1 MSSAFLTIASSRCQ
15 LGLEKA
21 AKPDSGENAPECEL
35 GNELA
40 AIHNGDEI
48 QLLPV
53 RHFFHAIYQ
62 KQPAIYRSTNETCR
76 MSETKHSCP
85 LLRAFSM
92 NWDDVASLLHHC
104 RREHST
110 TGTSPPL
117 LFQNGTAI
125 TDPDTL
131 YASNP
136 HAAYLDG
143 CSIII
148 NHADLHHPIIAQL
161 CNNLQQT
168 FRKMI
173 RFALFGFVVFAALPH
188 TRCFDFDRQRTSMR
202 MLT

>member
-1 MSSAFLTIASSRCQ
+1 M
-15 LGLEKA
+15 
-21 AKPDSGENAPECEL
+21 P
-35 GNELA
+35 
-40 AIHNGDEI
+40 
-48 QLLPV
+48 PV

-62 KQPAIYRSTNETCR
+62 TQPAIYRGTDETCR
-76 MSETKHSCP
+76 TQETKRGRCP
-85 LLRAFSM
+85 LPQAFDM
-92 NWDDVASLLHHC
+92 NWDDVATLLHRC
-104 RREHST
+104 RREHTT

-161 CNNLQQT
+161 CNDLQQT
-168 FRKMI
+168 FRKMDTPCSFLASLSSPSYLTLVCF
-173 RFALFGFVVFAALPH
+173 RFGSTAHVYANAYLTPASSHAGAAH
-188 TRCFDFDRQRTSMR
+188 ADDRDVLVMQIMGRKKWKVYR
-202 MLT
+202 